1 MKRLTLLREDRGMT
15 RMRLAA
21 LASIGAP
28 RIGQMELGRLL
39 PPSGSV
45 ELHRLAKALKW
56 TGDPA
61 ALLEEV
67 DGNEAAAE

>member
-1 MKRLTLLREDRGMT
+1 MKRLTLLREGRGLT

-28 RIGQMELGRLL
+28 RIGQMELGQLL
-39 PPSGSV
+39 PPPRSV
-45 ELHRLAKALKW
+45 ELKRLARALKW

-61 ALLEEV
+61 ALLDDV
-67 DGNEAAAE
+67 DSR